1 MYVAKLIPSDLPP
14 YKTVLVECGVYCRII
29 HLNRNNSG
37 GNDLDS
43 MKQALINAF
52 PGLTFEYI
60 AILKIK
66 SEQFQGH
73 FVDITDPNL
82 SIGHNSVIQV
92 VLYSRVS

>member
-1 MYVAKLIPSDLPP
+1 M
-14 YKTVLVECGVYCRII
+14 CGDYCRLI
-29 HLNRNNSG
+29 HLNCNNNGSIG
-37 GNDLDS
+37 LDS
-43 MKQALINAF
+43 VKQALINAF

-73 FVDITDPNL
+73 FIDITDPNL